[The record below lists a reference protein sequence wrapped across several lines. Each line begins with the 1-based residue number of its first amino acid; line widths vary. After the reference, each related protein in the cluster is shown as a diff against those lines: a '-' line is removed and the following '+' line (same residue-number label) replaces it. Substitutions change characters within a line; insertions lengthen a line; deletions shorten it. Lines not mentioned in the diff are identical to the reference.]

1 MSRRREATSISQ
13 SSLGA
18 TVDSDGVTI
27 TVWAPAQRE
36 VALVLDGRPDIPM
49 APAEAGY
56 FSATAP
62 DVRAG
67 QRYWF
72 RLEQGLRP
80 DPVSRF
86 QPDGPF
92 GPSMVVDPHAFT
104 WSTSGW
110 GGAQPRHRQ
119 VVYEMHIGTF
129 TTRGT
134 WTSARERLP
143 HLASLGIT
151 TLEVMPIAEF
161 DGRFGW
167 GYDGVFLF
175 APYHHYGTPDDARA
189 FVDAAHSHGLAVI
202 LDVVYNHLGPSGN
215 FLPEFS
221 TSYFSAHETEWG
233 QGFNLDGECS
243 APVRHFMRENV
254 RHWLEEYR
262 FDGLRFDAT
271 QALVDTSPTHIVREL
286 TEYGREVVA
295 PRRIFVSAE
304 NEPQDTAHVRL
315 GDSDPG
321 VDSLWNEDWHHSAFV
336 ALTGRREAYFTDYR
350 GTAGEFASMARWNLL
365 YQGQWYSWQKQPRG
379 TDARRHPSAAFVCF
393 LENHDQVA
401 NTGTGRRLHQFG
413 DRAKW
418 RALST
423 LLLLGP
429 AVPLLFQG
437 QEEAVEQPFT
447 FFADHE
453 APLSD
458 LVRKGRLE
466 FLSQFPS
473 LASSEARE
481 RLPVPNDEAM
491 FNACR
496 LDWRETGVGRD
507 ARRLYVDLL
516 GLRQKDAVLSAVGTS
531 DISIDSSAP
540 TSDIVLIRYSNGR
553 DARLLVI
560 NLGPLTT
567 CAMNDPLFAPGA
579 GRRWEL
585 VMCSERSAYGG
596 NGVDEPFDEGCWR
609 LQAHCAWFFQSTPR
623 VAALNEVANG

>member
-1 MSRRREATSISQ
+1 MSRRDPGSQ
-13 SSLGA
+13 SEPRLGA
-18 TVDSDGVTI
+18 IVEADGTVFN
-27 TVWAPAQRE
+27 VWAPAQRE
-36 VALVLDGRPDIPM
+36 IALVLDGQPDIPM
-49 APAEAGY
+49 TGLGAGY
-56 FSATAP
+56 FTATAAG
-62 DVRAG
+62 VRAG
-67 QRYWF
+67 QRYQF

-104 WSTSGW
+104 WKASSW
-110 GGAQPRHRQ
+110 EGAQPRHRQ
-119 VVYEMHIGTF
+119 IVYEMHIGTF
-129 TTRGT
+129 TTGGT
-134 WTSARERLP
+134 WTAARERLP

-167 GYDGVFLF
+167 GYDGVLLF

-189 FVDAAHSHGLAVI
+189 FVDTAHSLGLAVI

-215 FLPEFS
+215 FLPQFS
-221 TSYFSAHETEWG
+221 TSYFAAHDTDWG
-233 QGFNLDGECS
+233 QGFNLDGDCS

-254 RHWLEEYR
+254 RHWIEEYR
-262 FDGLRFDAT
+262 LDGLRFDAT
-271 QALVDTSPTHIVREL
+271 HALVDTSPVHIVQEL
-286 TEYGREVVA
+286 TEHGRSVAA
-295 PRRIFVSAE
+295 PRRIYVSIE
-304 NEPQDTAHVRL
+304 NEPQDTALVRVAD
-315 GDSDPG
+315 GEPG

-379 TDARRHPSAAFVCF
+379 TDARRHPSAAFVSF

-401 NTGTGRRLHQFG
+401 NTGTGRRLHQLG
-413 DRAKW
+413 DQAKW

-429 AVPLLFQG
+429 EVPLLFQG
-437 QEEAVEQPFT
+437 QEEVVEQPFT
-447 FFADHE
+447 YFADHQ
-453 APLSD
+453 APLAE
-458 LVRKGRLE
+458 LVRNGRLE

-473 LASSEARE
+473 FASTEVRE
-481 RLPVPNDEAM
+481 QLPVPNDEAM

-496 LDWRETGVGRD
+496 LDWRETSNSRD
-507 ARRLYVDLL
+507 ARRLYGDLIA
-516 GLRQKDAVLSAVGTS
+516 LRRNDAVVSAVGTV
-531 DISIDSSAP
+531 DVSIDSSAP
-540 TSDIVLIRYSNGR
+540 TQDLALIRYSTGEEV
-553 DARLLVI
+553 RLLVI
-560 NLGPLTT
+560 NFGPLLT
-567 CAMNDPLFAPGA
+567 CPMNDPLLAPGV

-585 VMCSERSAYGG
+585 LFCSERSTYGG
-596 NGVDEPFDEGCWR
+596 NGVDESFDEGCWR

-623 VAALNEVANG
+623 AATKEVPNG

>member
-1 MSRRREATSISQ
+1 MSRRPEAASVHPP
-13 SSLGA
+13 LGA
-18 TVDSDGVTI
+18 IVDADGVVF
-27 TVWAPAQRE
+27 TVWAPNQRE
-36 VALVLDGRPDIPM
+36 VALVLDARSDTPM
-49 APAEAGY
+49 MSAGAGY
-56 FSATAP
+56 FSVKVP

-67 QRYWF
+67 QRYQF
-72 RLEQGLRP
+72 RIEQGVRP
-80 DPVSRF
+80 DPASRF

-92 GPSMVVDPHAFT
+92 GASMVVDPRAFT
-104 WSTSGW
+104 WTTREW
-110 GGAQPRHRQ
+110 GGAHPRHRQ

-129 TTRGT
+129 TTGGT
-134 WTSARERLP
+134 WASARERLP
-143 HLASLGIT
+143 HLASLGVT

-167 GYDGVFLF
+167 GYDGVLLF
-175 APYHHYGTPDDARA
+175 APYHHYGTPDDARN
-189 FVDAAHSHGLAVI
+189 FVDAAHGVGIAVI

-221 TSYFSAHETEWG
+221 QTYFAAHETEWG
-233 QGFNLDGECS
+233 RGFNLDGECS

-271 QALVDTSPTHIVREL
+271 QALVDRSPTHIVKEL
-286 TEYGREVVA
+286 SEHGREVAA
-295 PRRIFVSAE
+295 PRRIFISAE
-304 NEPQDTAHVRL
+304 NEPQDTSLVRL
-315 GDSDPG
+315 GDADPG
-321 VDSLWNEDWHHSAFV
+321 VDSLWNEDWHHAAFV

-379 TDARRHPSAAFVCF
+379 TDSRRHPAAAFVSF

-413 DRAKW
+413 DQAMW

-429 AVPLLFQG
+429 AVPMLFQG

-447 FFADHE
+447 YFADHQE
-453 APLSD
+453 PLAE

-473 LASSEARE
+473 LASPEARE
-481 RLPVPNDEAM
+481 TLPVPNDEAM
-491 FNACR
+491 FKSCR
-496 LDWRETGVGRD
+496 LDWRETEVGGY
-507 ARRLYVDLL
+507 ARRLYADLL
-516 GLRQKDAVLSAVGTS
+516 ALRRTDAVLSAVGTP
-531 DISIDSSAP
+531 DVAIDSSAP
-540 TSDIVLIRYSNGR
+540 TSDLVLIRYSSGGET
-553 DARLLVI
+553 RLLVI
-560 NLGPLTT
+560 NLGRLTT
-567 CAMNDPLFAPGA
+567 SPMNDSLFAPGA

-585 VMCSERSAYGG
+585 LMCSERAAYGG
-596 NGVDEPFDEGCWR
+596 TGVDQAFDDGCWR

-623 VAALNEVANG
+623 AGTE

>member
-1 MSRRREATSISQ
+1 MRINVSQ
-13 SSLGA
+13 PALGA
-18 TVDSDGVTI
+18 IVDADGTVF
-27 TVWAPAQRE
+27 TVWAPSQRE
-36 VALVLDGRPDIPM
+36 VALVLDGETEIPM
-49 APAEAGY
+49 APAGAGY
-56 FSATAP
+56 FSVTAKG
-62 DVRAG
+62 VRAG
-67 QRYWF
+67 RRYQF
-72 RLEQGLRP
+72 GLEQGLRA

-92 GPSMVVDPHAFT
+92 GPSLVVDPHAFT
-104 WSTSGW
+104 WKTSGW
-110 GGAQPRHRQ
+110 EGAPPRHRQ
-119 VVYEMHIGTF
+119 IVYEMHVGTF
-129 TTRGT
+129 TTGGT
-134 WTSARERLP
+134 WASARERLP

-189 FVDAAHSHGLAVI
+189 FVDAAHGLGLAVI

-221 TSYFSAHETEWG
+221 TSYFASHETDWG
-233 QGFNLDGECS
+233 RGFNLDGECS

-254 RHWLEEYR
+254 RHWIEEYR
-262 FDGLRFDAT
+262 FDGLRFDAAH
-271 QALVDTSPTHIVREL
+271 ALVDTSPTHIVQEL
-286 TEYGREVVA
+286 TEYGRAVAA
-295 PRRIFVSAE
+295 PRRIFVSVE
-304 NEPQDTAHVRL
+304 NESQNTSLVRVTD
-315 GDSDPG
+315 GDAG

-401 NTGTGRRLHQFG
+401 NTGTGRRLHQFS
-413 DRAKW
+413 DRSKW
-418 RALST
+418 RALSS

-429 AVPLLFQG
+429 GVPLLFQG
-437 QEEAVEQPFT
+437 QEEAIDQPFT
-447 FFADHE
+447 YFADHQE
-453 APLSD
+453 PLAE
-458 LVRKGRLE
+458 LVRNGRLD

-473 LASSEARE
+473 LTSTETRE
-481 RLPVPNDEAM
+481 QLPVPNDGAM
-491 FNACR
+491 FDRCR
-496 LDWRETGVGRD
+496 LEWREPETGRE
-507 ARRLYVDLL
+507 ARRLYGDLI
-516 GLRQKDAVLSAVGTS
+516 GLRQRDVVLSAVGTF
-531 DISIDSSAP
+531 DASIDSSSP
-540 TSDIVLIRYSNGR
+540 TSDLVLIRYSRGA

-567 CAMNDPLFAPGA
+567 CPMNDPLLAPGA

-585 VMCSERSAYGG
+585 LFCSERPAYGG
-596 NGVDEPFDEGCWR
+596 TGVDETFNQGCWR
-609 LQAHCAWFFQSTPR
+609 LQSHCAWFFQS
-623 VAALNEVANG
+623 AARGAAVNEVSNG